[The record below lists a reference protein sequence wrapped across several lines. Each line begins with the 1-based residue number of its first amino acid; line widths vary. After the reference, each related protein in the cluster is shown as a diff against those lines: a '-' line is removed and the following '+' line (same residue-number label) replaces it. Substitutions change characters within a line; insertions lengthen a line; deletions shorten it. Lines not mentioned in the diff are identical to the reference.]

1 MIKNIRKTKKKMVDF
16 YYEGLSLKNEDNS
29 FFEVAPLISTNLG
42 YFPIT
47 GVYRSKDEKLTTIKT
62 KDYFLNVVKD
72 DHTFLQYVENKEPIW
87 KNLKELNIGDK
98 IITLS
103 GAQEI
108 IEIIEANNG
117 NVFDFRVDPTHAYFT
132 NGILSHN
139 SMIALSMM
147 REPTIDLIV
156 YFDSE
161 GGGISEDFA
170 DFLGIDSS
178 KILYQA
184 MSTIEELKA
193 KMGLVIDIV
202 EKNKTKKNVLMIIDS
217 ISMLTTDR
225 ELDEKGGADMGNKA
239 KQTREFFRSY
249 IRKMQKMNIACVM
262 TGHLTS
268 TIGGYGPSKEV
279 TGGTI
284 LQYAPSAEVRFA
296 KVNAESEIEK
306 SALGATM
313 IKIRAE
319 MVKSR
324 FGTLGKR
331 VKFDLDM
338 ERGLDPYAGL
348 FDILRD
354 YEMITPVKKDWDA
367 QLLAKEMGKSST
379 GWWAFT
385 PWKNEKLKS
394 TYDQIIEKDLSKSG
408 KWREKQLGEFCKNEW
423 FLNLIQE
430 CLDSVFMMEKAIDE
444 VVEDKE
450 AEEIIAREVQE
461 VESGEPVEK
470 TSKKKKG
477 DQATA

>member
-1 MIKNIRKTKKKMVDF
+1 MIKNIKQVKSKMEDF

-29 FFEVAPLISTNLG
+29 FFEVAPLIDTNLG

-47 GVYRSKDEKLTTIKT
+47 GVYRNKDEKLMTIKT

-72 DHTFLQYVENKEPIW
+72 DHTFLQYIENSECIW
-87 KNLKELNIGDK
+87 KNLIDLKIGDK
-98 IITLS
+98 IITIS

-108 IEIIEANNG
+108 TEISESKNG
-117 NVFDFRVDPTHAYFT
+117 NIFDFRVDPIHAYFT

-147 REPTIDLIV
+147 REPSIDLIV

-161 GGGISEDFA
+161 GGGISNDFA
-170 DFLGIDSS
+170 EFLGIDAS
-178 KILYQA
+178 KILYQP
-184 MSTIEELKA
+184 MNTIEELKL
-193 KMGLVIDIV
+193 KMGLVIDII
-202 EKNKTKKNVLMIIDS
+202 EKNKSKKNVLMIIDS
-217 ISMLTTDR
+217 ISMLTTER
-225 ELDEKGGADMGNKA
+225 ELDEKGGMDMGNKS
-239 KQTREFFRSY
+239 KLTREFFRSY

-262 TGHLTS
+262 TAHLTS

-279 TGGTI
+279 AGGTI

-296 KVNAESEIEK
+296 KVNAESEIDK

-354 YEMITPVKKDWDA
+354 YEMVTPVKKDWEA
-367 QLLAKEMGKSST
+367 QVEAREMGKSST
-379 GWWAFT
+379 GYWAFV
-385 PWKNEKLKS
+385 PWKNEKLKAL
-394 TYDQIIEKDLSKSG
+394 YDKMIEKGLTTSG
-408 KWREKQLGEFCKNEW
+408 KWREKQIKDFCSANTW
-423 FLNLIQE
+423 FLQEIQD
-430 CLDSVFMMEKAIDE
+430 CLDSINTMEKPNDE

-450 AEEIIAREVQE
+450 TEEILNVIVEQE
-461 VESGEPVEK
+461 EK
-470 TSKKKKG
+470 EKPAKKSKKE
-477 DQATA
+477 A